1 MEITPNFEIGRI
13 DYCSMREELR
23 SQISLWL
30 ILMESNWWKN
40 EIKKKWAH
48 GGYFQL
54 LD

>member
-1 MEITPNFEIGRI
+1 
-13 DYCSMREELR
+13 MREESN
-23 SQISLWL
+23 SQTGLWL

>member
-1 MEITPNFEIGRI
+1 
-13 DYCSMREELR
+13 MREELR

>member
-1 MEITPNFEIGRI
+1 
-13 DYCSMREELR
+13 MREESN
-23 SQISLWL
+23 SQTGLWL
-30 ILMESNWWKN
+30 ILMELNWWKN

>member
-1 MEITPNFEIGRI
+1 MEITPNFESKELI
-13 DYCSMREELR
+13 YCSMREESN
-23 SQISLWL
+23 SQTGLWL